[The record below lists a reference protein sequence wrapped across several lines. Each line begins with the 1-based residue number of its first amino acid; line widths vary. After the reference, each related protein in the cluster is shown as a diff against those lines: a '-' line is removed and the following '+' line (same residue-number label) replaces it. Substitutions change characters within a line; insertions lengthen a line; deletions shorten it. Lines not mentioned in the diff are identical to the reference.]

1 MFTRKLVA
9 LILAGIV
16 AVPGWGASNPVGTVQ
31 SSNSASLRGSAL
43 VKGTTL
49 YSGDVIS
56 TAQQG
61 NAWVSLPGGAQ
72 FYLAANSQAQVRK
85 LADDRGIQL
94 ELQQG
99 ISKFRSTDL
108 TPIEVVLADATIR
121 PATGGA
127 GYISLLTPTT
137 AIIGAEKGAIL
148 ITTEHD
154 GITTTVPEGSAVNV
168 SMASGAPSGS
178 SQGVKSPV
186 ASHAWIVI
194 VGAFVVGGVIG
205 GAIGANL
212 AENSQNP
219 NNVSPFKP

>member
-1 MFTRKLVA
+1 MYIRRLLA
-9 LILAGIV
+9 LILGVLI

-31 SSNSASLRGSAL
+31 NSNSATLRSSAL
-43 VKGTTL
+43 IKGTTL
-49 YSGDVIS
+49 YSGDVIN

-72 FYLAANSQAQVRK
+72 LYLAGNSQAEIRK
-85 LADDRGIQL
+85 IADVKGVQL
-94 ELQQG
+94 EIEQG
-99 ISKFRSTDL
+99 TAKFRSTEL
-108 TPIEVVLADATIR
+108 TPIQVVLADATIR

-127 GYISLLTPTT
+127 GYVSILTPTT
-137 AIIGAEKGAIL
+137 AIIGAEKGAVL

-154 GITTTVPEGSAVNV
+154 GRTTTVPEGSAVKV
-168 SMASGAPSGS
+168 TMASGAPSGS
-178 SQGVKSPV
+178 PQVKPPV
-186 ASHAWIVI
+186 PSHAWIVI
-194 VGAFVVGGVIG
+194 VGAFVAGGLIG

>member
-1 MFTRKLVA
+1 MYTKKLLA
-9 LILAGIV
+9 LLLGGVI

-31 SSNSASLRGSAL
+31 NSSSASVRGSAL

-72 FYLAANSQAQVRK
+72 FYLAANSRAQVRK
-85 LADDRGIQL
+85 LADDKSVQL
-94 ELQQG
+94 EVGQG
-99 ISKFRSTDL
+99 VAKFRSTES

-127 GYISLLTPTT
+127 GYIALLTPTT
-137 AIIGAEKGAIL
+137 AIIGAEKGAVL

-154 GITTTVPEGSAVNV
+154 GNTTMVPEGSAVNV

-178 SQGVKSPV
+178 PQGVKSPV

-194 VGAFVVGGVIG
+194 VGAFVAGGLIG

-212 AENSQNP
+212 NENSQNP